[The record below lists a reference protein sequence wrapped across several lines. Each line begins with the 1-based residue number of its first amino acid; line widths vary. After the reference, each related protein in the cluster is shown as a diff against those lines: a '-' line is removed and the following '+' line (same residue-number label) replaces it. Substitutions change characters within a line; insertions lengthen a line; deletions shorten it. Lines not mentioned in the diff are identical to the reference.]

1 MATFIQQF
9 KALMYKH
16 ILYKKR
22 NKGQLI
28 QVHYKPTLLYV
39 VHCILIVTICII
51 SSVFMKWKYFSDCIL
66 NILKNQDHAG
76 SRTIL
81 KVRHLSSI

>member
-28 QVHYKPTLLYV
+28 QVHYKSILLYV

-51 SSVFMKWKYFSDCIL
+51 SSAFMKWKYFSDCIFL

-76 SRTIL
+76 MQAPEPLNFYI
-81 KVRHLSSI
+81 